1 MAALRIGVVANP
13 LPTFHPDKDTTF
25 VLMLEAQRR
34 GHKLFIIDH
43 RDLATEGPEVRRPKG
58 PDDLHYTLFESSV
71 VPLTNFDAI
80 LMRTDPPVDDDYLYA
95 THLLSLVEERG
106 VFVMNRPGALRDAN
120 EKLYAL
126 HFPDCIPRTLVT
138 RDIAQLKEFL
148 NALGGEMIV
157 KPPHGWGGLSVF
169 HVHVRDRNLNA
180 ILESMTDGGRRL
192 VMAQQYVPEVRTSGD
207 ERVIML
213 DGEPLGALARI
224 PREDEHRSNIHVG
237 GSVQRVVLGPRERRI
252 CERLGPRLRAEGL
265 WFVGLDII
273 GDYLT
278 EVNVTSPTGVQEID
292 RLDGIALEASVV
304 DFIERKVAEG
314 KRPKRS
320 SSKVRRPV
328 ASRRTAN

>member
-1 MAALRIGVVANP
+1 M
-13 LPTFHPDKDTTF
+13 
-25 VLMLEAQRR
+25 
-34 GHKLFIIDH
+34 
-43 RDLATEGPEVRRPKG
+43 
-58 PDDLHYTLFESSV
+58 
-71 VPLTNFDAI
+71 
-80 LMRTDPPVDDDYLYA
+80 
-95 THLLSLVEERG
+95 
-106 VFVMNRPGALRDAN
+106 MNRPGALRDAN

-148 NALGGEMIV
+148 GALGGEMIV

-169 HVHVRDRNLNA
+169 HVNARDRNLNA

-192 VMAQQYVPEVRTSGD
+192 VMAQQYVPEVRTLGD

-213 DGEPLGALARI
+213 DGEPLGAMARI

-237 GSVQRVVLGPRERRI
+237 GSVQKVVLGARERRI
-252 CERLGPRLRAEGL
+252 CERVGPRLRAEGL

-292 RLDGIALEASVV
+292 RLDGLALEASVV
-304 DFIERKVAEG
+304 DFVERKVAEG
-314 KRPKRS
+314 KRGKRS
-320 SSKVRRPV
+320 PAKARRAA